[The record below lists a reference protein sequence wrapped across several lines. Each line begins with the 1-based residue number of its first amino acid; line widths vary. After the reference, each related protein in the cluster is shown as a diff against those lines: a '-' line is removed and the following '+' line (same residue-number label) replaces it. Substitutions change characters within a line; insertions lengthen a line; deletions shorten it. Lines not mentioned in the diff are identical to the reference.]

1 MYLVNDNLIIWFI
14 ISYYYYDISFHVLNL
29 LSLPGNMGTP
39 VVLIV
44 VILTVV
50 V

>member
-14 ISYYYYDISFHVLNL
+14 ISYYYYDISFYVLNL